1 MRNIAFL
8 ILLFTLAADKI
19 SSQQAP
25 NFTITDS
32 DGTTHQLYEDY
43 LDKGITVAIKFFF
56 VDCPP
61 CNSIAPHVQTLYEDW
76 GEGVFDV
83 QFLELSDKSWDN
95 NTDVADYKTLHS
107 LTFPGVGQDGGS
119 LDAVEPYKDG
129 TWGSWKGTPSFAVIA
144 PDKSVVYNTG
154 GIGTSGRIA
163 NLDAAIAATGAIGDP
178 ANQVQPAVFNF
189 SFTDPFGNNAD
200 GVEIFLSDSDNPAV
214 FYPISGQNLSITSLQ
229 DQFPGITNPVLS
241 FQKSGTAVQQISPLD
256 MLLLRK
262 HILSIIPI
270 IDPALQIAADA
281 NGDGTISPLDMLI
294 LRKLILTIITE
305 FPVETYSFLPAE
317 LPISIL
323 AGQTQDIEVKAIK
336 IGDLNGF

>member
-1 MRNIAFL
+1 MRNIA
-8 ILLFTLAADKI
+8 LFVIHLSFVTGNLY
-19 SSQQAP
+19 SQLAP

-32 DGTTHQLYEDY
+32 DGTTHELYEDY

-61 CNSIAPHVQTLYEDW
+61 CNAIAPHIQTLYEDW
-76 GEGVFDV
+76 GEGAFDV

-95 NTDVADYKTLHS
+95 NTDVAEYKTLHS

-119 LDAVEPYKDG
+119 LDAVQPYKDE
-129 TWGSWKGTPSFAVIA
+129 TWGDWKGTPSFAVIA
-144 PDKSVVYNTG
+144 PDRSVVYNTG
-154 GIGTSGRIA
+154 GAGTSGRIA

-178 ANQVQPAVFNF
+178 ANQALPAVFNF
-189 SFTDPFGNNAD
+189 SFIDPFGNTID
-200 GVEIFLSDSDNPAV
+200 GVEIFISDSDEPAV
-214 FYPISGQNLSITSLQ
+214 SYPITGQNLSITSLQ

-241 FQKSGTAVQQISPLD
+241 FHKAGTAVQQISPLD

-270 IDPALQIAADA
+270 TDPALQIAADD

-294 LRKLILTIITE
+294 LRKLILTIITD

>member
-1 MRNIAFL
+1 MRDIAIIL
-8 ILLFTLAADKI
+8 PILLTLFSTNKLR
-19 SSQQAP
+19 SQDAP

-61 CNSIAPHVQTLYEDW
+61 CNAIAPHVQTLYEDW
-76 GEGVFDV
+76 GEGAYDV
-83 QFLELSDKSWDN
+83 QFIELSDKTWDD
-95 NTDVADYKTLHS
+95 NTDVAGYKTQHS

-119 LDAVEPYKDG
+119 IDAVQPYKDA
-129 TWGSWKGTPSFAVIA
+129 TWGAWRGTPSFAVIA

-154 GIGTSGRIA
+154 GAGTSGRIA
-163 NLDAAIAATGAIGDP
+163 NLDAAIAATGATGQ
-178 ANQVQPAVFNF
+178 ALPAVFNF
-189 SFTDPFGNNAD
+189 SFADAFGNAAD
-200 GVEIFLSDSDNPAV
+200 GVEIFISDSNDSSV
-214 FYPISGQNLSITSLQ
+214 SYPISGQNLSITSLQ
-229 DQFPGITNPVLS
+229 DQFPGITNPVIS
-241 FQKSGTAVQQISPLD
+241 FQKTGTAVQQISPLD

-270 IDPALQIAADA
+270 TDPALQMAADA

-294 LRKLILTIITE
+294 LRKLILTIITD
-305 FPVETYSFLPAE
+305 FPVETYGFLPAE

-323 AGQTQDIEVKAIK
+323 AGQTQDIEIKAIK